1 MSNSKR
7 FEIEVAD
14 DTSAE
19 DILGRA
25 RSAAQ
30 GAGIT
35 ITGDEASGR
44 FRGTAEG
51 SYTVDVESRV
61 VRVEVTNKP
70 SFVPWT
76 MVEGALKRVFG

>member
-1 MSNSKR
+1 VSESKS
-7 FEIEVAD
+7 FEIDVAD
-14 DTSAE
+14 GATAGE
-19 DILGRA
+19 ILDRA

-51 SYTVDVESRV
+51 SYAVDVESRV
-61 VRVEVTNKP
+61 VRVEVTSKP